1 MEYRND
7 VQEEPIGV
15 EMDRFQM
22 QRALVNQFLR
32 SAIRNQRKYFLTAT
46 VFILVIG
53 LGWIDYITGPEYSL
67 LLLYLM
73 PVLATA
79 WFIGEWAAVVISVES
94 AGDDR

>member
-1 MEYRND
+1 MTSHR
-7 VQEEPIGV
+7 
-15 EMDRFQM
+15 
-22 QRALVNQFLR
+22 FLR